1 MIKANKI
8 MFLKLSRALILSVA
22 CLAACSV
29 SSLSLA
35 DDTGTTTAANDSSSA
50 FSKLGQNFTVSGF
63 LTVTGGNIIGGG
75 YGNNYSGPTQL
86 IGVNCPCYT
95 ADWSNGGVYNNDF
108 SLKPE
113 SRAGLQIQYNFSPQF
128 NFVGQAVV
136 RGTEGTPNVNWAYFN
151 YKLDDHWEV
160 HVGRQRI
167 PLYYYSPFQDAGFA
181 YPWINVPPELYGWDA
196 TNYNGASLR
205 YTNSFGNTNL
215 TTSVFGGEEKVA
227 QSAYYELSYPVGDND
242 VHWDSIVGAD
252 AEINNGPLTVRWV
265 YLQAKASN
273 FNNDVSPIIDSVAN
287 LKAYGMAV
295 NLDFDSWFLL
305 SEVTQLE
312 RDYTTAPIYSYKA
325 PASTIGVGWRFGS
338 WTPFINYAL
347 YTQHNTPN
355 LPAYAAADYKRLS
368 GTLRYDVDSNSDVK
382 VQIDRNWDTTQNWG
396 GNVNVFRISYDR
408 VF

>member
-1 MIKANKI
+1 MIKTNKI
-8 MFLKLSRALILSVA
+8 MSIKSGRAIFKSVL
-22 CLAACSV
+22 CLAAFSV
-29 SSLSLA
+29 SSLSMA
-35 DDTGTTTAANDSSSA
+35 DDAGSGAADVSGSA
-50 FSKLGQNFTVSGF
+50 FSKIGQNFQVSGF

-75 YGNNYSGPTQL
+75 YGNNYAGPTQL

-136 RGTEGTPNVNWAYFN
+136 RGTDGTPNVNWAYFN

-181 YPWINVPPELYGWDA
+181 YPWVNVPPELYGWDA

-227 QSAYYELSYPVGDND
+227 QSAYYALSYSGDND
-242 VHWDSIVGAD
+242 VHWDNIVGAD
-252 AEINNGPLTVRWV
+252 AEINNGPLTVRAV
-265 YLQAKASN
+265 YLQAKATNTDDSLA
-273 FNNDVSPIIDSVAN
+273 IYSVAN

-312 RDYTTAPIYSYKA
+312 RDYTTAPIYSYTA
-325 PASTIGVGWRFGS
+325 PASTIGVGWRLGK
-338 WTPFINYAL
+338 WTPFVNYAL

-368 GTLRYDVDSNSDVK
+368 GTLRYDIDSNSDVK
-382 VQIDRNWDTTQNWG
+382 LQLDRNFDTTQNWG
-396 GNVNVFRISYDR
+396 GSVNVFRISYDR